1 MFRNKR
7 LSLVLILVVI
17 ILAGCST
24 NPEYK
29 LNISKADDYTGESKV
44 VVEPHQQGYAQGDK
58 ITLTAYPKDQFKSW
72 HVNNMGDEEKQDV
85 YSENPKEFI
94 VDNSK
99 EVIATFSDTTIDVQF
114 KKSTSSGGMFG
125 WLGDLMQNLLGTIYD
140 YTKSYGLSIIIL
152 TLAVKLILYPLTHK
166 QTSSMKKMQQI
177 QPEIE
182 KLKEKYGDNQQK
194 FQEETM
200 KLYQKHKI
208 NPLSGCLPMVV
219 QMPILIALFQALRGW
234 EDLAG
239 KSFLIIPDLSQ
250 GYMPLVLL
258 TGVITA
264 VQSLLTQNISFDDLK
279 SNPQK
284 VIADNKMALF
294 MPLFIIF
301 IGASLPAGVLL
312 YWFISNLI
320 MVIQQYLI
328 SKEPD
333 VEFKEESN

>member
-7 LSLVLILVVI
+7 LFLVLILVVI
-17 ILAGCST
+17 ILTGCST

-29 LNISKADDYTGESKV
+29 LDISKADDYTGESTV
-44 VVEPHQQGYAQGDK
+44 VIEPNQQGYAQGDK
-58 ITLTAYPKDQFKSW
+58 VTLTAYPKDQFKSW
-72 HVNNMGDEEKQDV
+72 NVNKLGDKENQDV
-85 YSENPKEFI
+85 YTENPKEFI

-99 EVIATFSDTTIDVQF
+99 EVIANFSDTTVGVKF
-114 KKSTSSGGMFG
+114 TKGSSRGGMFG
-125 WLGDLMQNLLGTIYD
+125 WLGDLMQNLLGLLYNF
-140 YTKSYGLSIIIL
+140 TKSYGLSIIIL

-182 KLKEKYGDNQQK
+182 KLREKYGDNQQK

-219 QMPILIALFQALRGW
+219 QMPILIALYRALRGW
-234 EDLAG
+234 EALAG

-264 VQSLLTQNISFDDLK
+264 IQSLLTQNISLDDIK

-284 VIADNKMALF
+284 ALADNKMALF

>member
-1 MFRNKR
+1 MFRNKT
-7 LSLVLILVVI
+7 LPLVLILVVI
-17 ILAGCST
+17 ILTGCST
-24 NPEYK
+24 NSEYK
-29 LNISKADDYTGESKV
+29 LNISKAEDYTGESTV
-44 VVEPHQQGYAQGDK
+44 VIEPNQQGYTQGDK
-58 ITLTAYPKDQFKSW
+58 VTLTAYPKDQFKNW
-72 HVNNMGDEEKQDV
+72 NVNNLANKEEQDV
-85 YSENPKEFI
+85 YTENPKEFI
-94 VDNSK
+94 IDNSK
-99 EVIATFSDTTIDVQF
+99 EIIATFSDTTISVQF
-114 KKSTSSGGMFG
+114 TKGTSSGGMFG
-125 WLGDLMQNLLGTIYD
+125 WLGDLMQNLLGLLYNF
-140 YTKSYGLSIIIL
+140 TKSYGLSIIIL
-152 TLAVKLILYPLTHK
+152 TLAIKLILYPLTHK

-182 KLKEKYGDNQQK
+182 KLREKYGDNQQK

-208 NPLSGCLPMVV
+208 NPLSGCLPMLV

-234 EDLAG
+234 GDLAG
-239 KSFLIIPDLSQ
+239 QSFLIIPDLSQ
-250 GYMPLVLL
+250 GYMPLVIL
-258 TGVITA
+258 TGVVTA
-264 VQSLLTQNISFDDLK
+264 VQSLLTQNISFDDIK

-328 SKEPD
+328 SREPD